1 VERFAD
7 KVVLVTGGSSG
18 IGAATA
24 RRLAAEGAEVVIA
37 ARHTDRGK
45 ATAAAITDEGG
56 RASFVHCDVTVE
68 IDVARMVSTVI
79 EKHGRLDGAFNNAG
93 ATAFHG
99 RITEVDG
106 GDWRREL
113 DANLTSVFYC
123 LKYEIAAMT
132 GGGAIV
138 NNASIAAVSGTPGMS
153 AYTAAKHGVLGLT
166 RAAALECVDHNLRI
180 NAILTGN
187 VDTPLYR
194 TLSGVGADDALPAA
208 PNPTGRTATP
218 DEIAAF
224 VAYLLSDEATFV
236 TGAGLPIDGGY
247 TAS

>member
-1 VERFAD
+1 MQRFTD

-24 RRLAAEGAEVVIA
+24 RRLAAEGATVVIA
-37 ARHTDRGK
+37 ARHANLGK
-45 ATAAAITDEGG
+45 AAAASIDGNVT
-56 RASFVHCDVTVE
+56 FVHCDVTVE
-68 IDVARMVSTVI
+68 IDVSRLVNTVI

-93 ATAFHG
+93 STTFHG

-106 GDWRREL
+106 GSWRREL

-132 GGGAIV
+132 GSGAIV

-166 RAAALECVDHNLRI
+166 RAAALECAGRNLRI

-194 TLSGVGADDALPAA
+194 SLSGVGADDALPEA

-224 VAYLLSDEATFV
+224 VAYLLSDEAAFV

>member
-1 VERFAD
+1 VQRFTD

-24 RRLAAEGAEVVIA
+24 RRLAVEGATVVIA
-37 ARHTDRGK
+37 ARHADVGK
-45 ATAAAITDEGG
+45 ATAASIDGNV
-56 RASFVHCDVTVE
+56 SFVHCDVTVE
-68 IDVARMVSTVI
+68 IDVSRLIGTVI
-79 EKHGRLDGAFNNAG
+79 EMHGRLDGAFNNAG
-93 ATAFHG
+93 STGFRG
-99 RITEVDG
+99 RITDVDSAS
-106 GDWRREL
+106 WRHEL

-123 LKYEIAAMT
+123 LKFEIAAMIA
-132 GGGAIV
+132 GGAIV

-166 RAAALECVDHNLRI
+166 RAAALECAERNLRV

-194 TLSGVGADDALPAA
+194 SLSGVGADEALPAA
-208 PNPTGRTATP
+208 PNPTGRTASP

-224 VAYLLSDEATFV
+224 VAYLLSDEAAFV
-236 TGAGLPIDGGY
+236 TGAGLPIDGGF